1 MLPSNN
7 APSYLSLTISQI
19 DGIVLRFDLKDLTMD
34 DVEFFNSYWSLIV
47 DPRFDAT
54 MFLQMQSDH
63 WQVCLRY
70 HTWEKFK

>member
-7 APSYLSLTISQI
+7 APSYLSFTISQI

-34 DVEFFNSYWSLIV
+34 DVEFFNSYWSFIV

-54 MFLQMQSDH
+54 MFLQMQHDH